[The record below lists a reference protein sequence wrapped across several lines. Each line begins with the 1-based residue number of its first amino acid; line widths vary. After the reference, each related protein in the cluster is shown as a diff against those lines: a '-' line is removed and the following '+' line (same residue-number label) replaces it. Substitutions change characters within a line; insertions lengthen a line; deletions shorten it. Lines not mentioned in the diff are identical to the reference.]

1 MKVKHTRKRNMEPT
15 IMRMGMVLFFL
26 AVLLSTATRAVA
38 DPDPNFYIYLC
49 FGQSNMEG
57 GRTIEEQDR
66 MGDPRFQ
73 VLADF
78 DNPSRG
84 WKKGQWYTAVPPLT
98 RRTKGISLV
107 DSFGRTMAA
116 SLPKQ
121 IRVGVVKVGVSGTK
135 IELWDKDGFREY
147 LATADSWKVEIADEY
162 GGDPYGYLV
171 ELAKI
176 AQQDGVIK
184 GILLHQGESNAEDK
198 DWPRK
203 VKVVYDNLMKDLNL
217 EPESVPLLAGEV
229 VNADQGGEKASAN
242 KIIRKLPETLPNSY
256 VISSEG
262 LPCNADHL
270 HFTAEGYRQFGKRYA
285 EKLLPILGYK
295 VNETKLPTTSTG
307 NLVAQADPAWTEPFP
322 PFKIAGNLYYVGSK
336 GLANYLITTSQG
348 HILINSD
355 LEENVPLVRA
365 SVERLGFKF
374 TDIKILLISHAHWD
388 HNAASD
394 TIKKLTGAKYMVMDA
409 DVSVVESGGKTDFQ
423 YGNVPASLYT
433 PTKVDRVLHDG
444 DEVNLGGTVLVAH
457 LTPGHTKGCT
467 TWTMKVKEADK
478 TYNVVVIGSPNV
490 NPGYR
495 LVNNAAYPQIG
506 ADYEKMFRVLK
517 SLPCDIFLGAHGNYF
532 DLETK
537 YMRLKEGAPAA
548 FVDPE
553 GYKKYVADKEQA
565 FKTELAMQRTA
576 PRRSQ

>member
-1 MKVKHTRKRNMEPT
+1 MKMKMA
-15 IMRMGMVLFFL
+15 LFFL
-26 AVLLSTATRAVA
+26 AVLLTPATRALA
-38 DPDPNFYIYLC
+38 DPDPNFYIFLC

-57 GRTIEEQDR
+57 GWRIEEQDR
-66 MGDPRFQ
+66 VVNSRFQ

-78 DNPSRG
+78 DNPSRD
-84 WKKGQWYTAVPPLT
+84 WKKGKWYTAVPPLT
-98 RRTKGISLV
+98 RRTRGISLV
-107 DSFGRTMAA
+107 DYFGRTMVAY
-116 SLPKQ
+116 LPKD

-135 IELWDKDGFREY
+135 IELWSKDSYREY
-147 LATADSWKVEIADEY
+147 LATADSWKVNIANEY
-162 GGDPYGYLV
+162 GGNPYAYLV

-176 AQQDGVIK
+176 ARKDGVIK

-198 DWPRK
+198 DWPKK

-217 EPESVPLLAGEV
+217 KPESVPLLAGEV

-242 KIIRKLPETLPNSY
+242 EIIKKLPETLPNSY
-256 VISSEG
+256 VISSTG

-270 HFTAEGYRQFGKRYA
+270 HFTTEGYRQFGKRYA
-285 EKLLPILGYK
+285 EKMLSILGYK
-295 VNETKLPTTSTG
+295 VKELKVPATSTG
-307 NLVAQADPAWTEPFP
+307 TLSAQTSADWTEPFP

-355 LEENVPLVRA
+355 LEENVPLIRA

-374 TDIKILLISHAHWD
+374 TDIKILLISHGHWD

-394 TIKKLTGAKYMVMDA
+394 TIKKITGAKYMVMDA

-423 YGNVPASLYT
+423 YGNVPSSLYT
-433 PTKVDRVLHDG
+433 PTRVDRVLHDG
-444 DEVNLGGTVLVAH
+444 DEVKLGGTTLVAH

-467 TWTMKVKEADK
+467 TWTMKVKEAGK

-495 LVNNAAYPQIG
+495 LVNNAAYPQIA

-532 DLETK
+532 DMEAK
-537 YMRLKEGAPAA
+537 YARLKDGAPSA

-553 GYKKYVADKEQA
+553 GYKKFVADKEQT
-565 FKTELAMQRTA
+565 FRIELAKQRA
-576 PRRSQ
+576 ALPRSQ